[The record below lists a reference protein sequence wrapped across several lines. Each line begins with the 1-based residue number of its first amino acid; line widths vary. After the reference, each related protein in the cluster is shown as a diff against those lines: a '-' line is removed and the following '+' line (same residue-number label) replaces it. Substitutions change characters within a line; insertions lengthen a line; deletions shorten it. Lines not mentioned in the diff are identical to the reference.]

1 MGKTRMPAQRVKKLL
16 KNWNTLNNAL
26 MDLKETDVARLLAH
40 ETENSRR
47 VTFLLRLH
55 ARLNVLRRTR
65 ERVRLV
71 HKAGKNTVLIP
82 GEDYK

>member
-1 MGKTRMPAQRVKKLL
+1 MGNPSGVKLRALL
-16 KNWNTLNNAL
+16 KNWNTLNESL
-26 MDLKETDVARLLAH
+26 MTLSERDVARLLSH
-40 ETENSRR
+40 EEANDKRI
-47 VTFLLRLH
+47 TFLLRLH

-71 HKAGKNTVLIP
+71 HKAGKNTVLLP